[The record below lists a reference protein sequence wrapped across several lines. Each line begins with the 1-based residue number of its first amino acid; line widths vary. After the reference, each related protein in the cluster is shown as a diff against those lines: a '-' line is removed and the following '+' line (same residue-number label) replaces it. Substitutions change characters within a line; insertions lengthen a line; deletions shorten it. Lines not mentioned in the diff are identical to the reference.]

1 MEINITVQDKIASGD
16 GTWIVCGNSDY
27 TVRFTLDS
35 EWDQFITRTMI
46 VVNPDKTYQE
56 VVFTGD
62 TVSLPIINN
71 QKSVN
76 IGLYAGD
83 LHTTTSAY
91 FNCKKSARDG
101 LGVHEE
107 PSKDVYNQLVQL
119 VENGAVKGEKGDKGE
134 QGIQGVQGIQGE
146 KGDKGDKGDVGK
158 QGIQGERGE
167 KGDKGD
173 AFTYEDFTTEQ
184 LAALKGEKGE
194 PGQDAPQE
202 AVLYTVQ
209 TLSDA
214 QKVQARGNIDAADA
228 ESVDALKGDIAAALQ
243 LAQDGVAHQSVGVL
257 HHVGLHRIAL
267 LGRGLQ
273 YGHVANAHHGHVQRA
288 RSGCR
293 AGSDRKS
300 VDVGADHG

>member
-1 MEINITVQDKIASGD
+1 MEINITVIDKIASGD

-107 PSKDVYNQLVQL
+107 PSEDV
-119 VENGAVKGEKGDKGE
+119 
-134 QGIQGVQGIQGE
+134 
-146 KGDKGDKGDVGK
+146 
-158 QGIQGERGE
+158 
-167 KGDKGD
+167 
-173 AFTYEDFTTEQ
+173 
-184 LAALKGEKGE
+184 
-194 PGQDAPQE
+194 
-202 AVLYTVQ
+202 
-209 TLSDA
+209 
-214 QKVQARGNIDAADA
+214 
-228 ESVDALKGDIAAALQ
+228 LQ
-243 LAQDGVAHQSVGVL
+243 PACTACRKWSCE
-257 HHVGLHRIAL
+257 
-267 LGRGLQ
+267 GRK
-273 YGHVANAHHGHVQRA
+273 R
-288 RSGCR
+288 R
-293 AGSDRKS
+293 
-300 VDVGADHG
+300 